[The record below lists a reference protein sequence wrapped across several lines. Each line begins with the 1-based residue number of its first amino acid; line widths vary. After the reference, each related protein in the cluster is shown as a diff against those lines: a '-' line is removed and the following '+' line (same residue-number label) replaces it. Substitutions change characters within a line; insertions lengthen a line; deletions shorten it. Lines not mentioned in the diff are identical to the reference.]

1 MLADPE
7 YVPKNKSERRIKSE
21 QLREY
26 SLQDGQLFRYYSD
39 DDGTVLKR
47 KVVTIDEVF
56 DVIVKEHAV
65 NSNHS
70 GRDKTFYQINRQY
83 HGIKR
88 EEVMYL
94 LKQCKTCNVEKPK
107 TDRVVP
113 LPLNPTTSKSLF
125 ERVQI
130 DLMDLT
136 TTPDGEW
143 KWILHIVD
151 HWSKFSCAYPLRSKE
166 AEEVADRLASW
177 IGMFG
182 PPEILECDKGA
193 EFENVVLILAKKYG
207 VKVINGRPRH
217 PLSQGSANRTFK
229 RMLRVWQRDQGT
241 AEWARALPEIGLNYN
256 RQVHGTTGKTPYQ
269 MLFGQEMRTARL
281 SLQERQ
287 NAVVQAEVVIDEDSD
302 SDDSL
307 ASVQFIDRTS
317 SPASSRA
324 RLQSTGSVSVDNT
337 GNYSSPVPTFLR
349 SALTFPGTS
358 EGRRSEDDDDGS
370 DEETDDQWEDATN
383 PGVEEI
389 SDNASEAIQEASP
402 NILKRK
408 GAATDGHEAETPEAK
423 KRKAAGHFSGHFSP
437 ASPPDTPELI
447 AVSRE
452 TFTDEKD
459 TMIRYLRD
467 NLQHSWRNV
476 TKLYNEYWGIE
487 VGAESLR
494 KRYARVILKGQPRR
508 KKAGRLTQGDGA
520 SGMKEKAKRWD
531 WMEKWEK
538 HGRLK

>member
-1 MLADPE
+1 MLADPD

-26 SLQDGQLFRYYSD
+26 SLQGGQLFRNYSD
-39 DDGTVLKR
+39 EEGVRLKR

-94 LKQCKTCNVEKPK
+94 LKQCRTCNVEKPK

-151 HWSKFSCAYPLRSKE
+151 HWSKFSSAYPLRSRE

-182 PPEILECDKGA
+182 PPEILECDNGG
-193 EFENVVLILAKKYG
+193 EFEKVVLILAKKYG
-207 VKVINGRPRH
+207 IKIINGRPRH

-241 AEWARALPEIGLNYN
+241 TEWARALPEIGLNYN

-281 SLQERQ
+281 SPEERQ
-287 NAVVQAEVVIDEDSD
+287 NAVVQKEVVINDDSD

-307 ASVQFIDRTS
+307 SSVHRIDCTS

-324 RLQSTGSVSVDNT
+324 RSQRTGWVSLTKT
-337 GNYSSPVPTFLR
+337 GNYP
-349 SALTFPGTS
+349 
-358 EGRRSEDDDDGS
+358 
-370 DEETDDQWEDATN
+370 
-383 PGVEEI
+383 
-389 SDNASEAIQEASP
+389 
-402 NILKRK
+402 
-408 GAATDGHEAETPEAK
+408 
-423 KRKAAGHFSGHFSP
+423 SP
-437 ASPPDTPELI
+437 AL
-447 AVSRE
+447 A
-452 TFTDEKD
+452 F
-459 TMIRYLRD
+459 L
-467 NLQHSWRNV
+467 
-476 TKLYNEYWGIE
+476 
-487 VGAESLR
+487 
-494 KRYARVILKGQPRR
+494 
-508 KKAGRLTQGDGA
+508 
-520 SGMKEKAKRWD
+520 
-531 WMEKWEK
+531 
-538 HGRLK
+538 